1 MIPISGSNPDSQFR
15 CVLNL
20 GGGSVLGHYYGL
32 MISSRLK
39 YGTRKLVAER
49 KRSEH
54 ARATRVRSFRE
65 AHRYRDP
72 AAVSVLLLASRVLS
86 AATSDVR
93 AMLASESRQRIQA
106 DSLETHERQ
115 LTDRRLD
122 RLTAITEL
130 VVLAVAE
137 QTDVVE
143 RREAL
148 AQLRRMRRVA
158 P

>member
-1 MIPISGSNPDSQFR
+1 MSVRERDPEFVRFARRVGIVVGAA
-15 CVLNL
+15 
-20 GGGSVLGHYYGL
+20 GSVLL
-32 MISSRLK
+32 M
-39 YGTRKLVAER
+39 
-49 KRSEH
+49 
-54 ARATRVRSFRE
+54 ARM
-65 AHRYRDP
+65 
-72 AAVSVLLLASRVLS
+72 VLS

-106 DSLETHERQ
+106 DSLETYERQ